1 MKLTLT
7 ALFFCSLL
15 VPPLWS
21 HAQSQRGQG
30 QRGQGVR
37 IKVETGQE
45 IDLYDESHALVI
57 GVGKYTDGWRELPG
71 TERDAEAVSAVLRRQ
86 GFEVTVALN
95 PTSAQLNDA
104 LSAFISDHGLQE
116 RNRLLIYFAGHGHT
130 EALAD
135 GRELGYIVPADSPL
149 PERNPQLFSRR
160 AISMDEIEA
169 KALRI
174 RSKHALFIFD
184 SCFSGSI
191 FEVRAERNVPPEI
204 ESKTAAPVR
213 LFITAGTKNQTVP
226 DDSVFRLYFVR
237 AFEQREGDLNRDGF
251 ITGEE
256 LGMYLSGRVA
266 SDSRDTQT
274 PRYGKIKN
282 ARLNLGDVVFSL
294 PRLEPQPPT
303 PAPLDPAA
311 IELAMWQSAEKSNTI
326 ADYEEYLRQ
335 YKQGRFAGMAHNRI
349 AALRGT
355 AANTAP
361 GRVEAPSPTP
371 AQGLN
376 PEAIELAMWQ
386 SAEKSNTIADY
397 EEYLRQYKQG
407 RFAGMANNRIAVLRG
422 TAANTAPGRVEAPSQ
437 PSMRYARVSG
447 KKSLPLV
454 TMSFATAKVDANGR
468 VTRLPGQSANGYIEQ
483 LNRFVK
489 LEMVEVPGGSFM
501 MGTPDREERI
511 SKDEQPQHRVTIRD
525 FYCGKYEVTQG
536 QWIAVMGSLPPKLYG
551 LGSEFKGDHLPVVGI
566 SWDEAKEFIVKLNRL
581 TGGDYRLLSEAEWEY
596 AARAGATTH
605 YAFGDGFSAEIINN
619 NAKVERVGG
628 RGVANA
634 FGLFDMHGNAWEWC
648 EDDYHDSYRGAPDD
662 GKAWMDIPNRALI
675 RVYRD
680 SSWIFSAD
688 GYRSARRN
696 FVHHANSYD
705 YLGFRLSRTAQ

>member
-1 MKLTLT
+1 
-7 ALFFCSLL
+7 
-15 VPPLWS
+15 
-21 HAQSQRGQG
+21 
-30 QRGQGVR
+30 
-37 IKVETGQE
+37 
-45 IDLYDESHALVI
+45 
-57 GVGKYTDGWRELPG
+57 
-71 TERDAEAVSAVLRRQ
+71 
-86 GFEVTVALN
+86 
-95 PTSAQLNDA
+95 
-104 LSAFISDHGLQE
+104 
-116 RNRLLIYFAGHGHT
+116 
-130 EALAD
+130 
-135 GRELGYIVPADSPL
+135 
-149 PERNPQLFSRR
+149 
-160 AISMDEIEA
+160 
-169 KALRI
+169 
-174 RSKHALFIFD
+174 
-184 SCFSGSI
+184 
-191 FEVRAERNVPPEI
+191 
-204 ESKTAAPVR
+204 
-213 LFITAGTKNQTVP
+213 
-226 DDSVFRLYFVR
+226 VR

-282 ARLNLGDVVFSL
+282 ARLNLGDVVFAL
-294 PRLEPQPPT
+294 PRLEVQPPT

-335 YKQGRFAGMAHNRI
+335 YSQGRFAGMANNRI

-361 GRVEAPSPTP
+361 ARPEAPSPTP
-371 AQGLN
+371 AQALN
-376 PEAIELAMWQ
+376 PEAVELALWQ
-386 SAEKSNTIADY
+386 RAEKSNTVADY

-407 RFAGMANNRIAVLRG
+407 RFAANANNRILALRG
-422 TAANTAPGRVEAPSQ
+422 AAANAAPAGVEAPSQ

-447 KKSLPLV
+447 KGALPLAP
-454 TMSFATAKVDANGR
+454 MSFTTAKVDTNGR
-468 VTRLPGQSANGYIEQ
+468 VTRLPGRSANGYIEQ
-483 LNRFVK
+483 LPRGVK

-501 MGTPDREERI
+501 MGTPDSEERI

-536 QWIAVMGSLPPKLYG
+536 QWKAVMGSLPPKMKDMS
-551 LGSEFKGDHLPVVGI
+551 SEFKGDDLPVVGV
-566 SWDEAKEFIVKLNRL
+566 SWDEAKEFIGKLNKL
-581 TGGDYRLLSEAEWEY
+581 TGRDYRLLSEAEWEY
-596 AARAGATTH
+596 AARAGTTTR
-605 YAFGDGFSAEIINN
+605 YAFGDGFSDEIINN
-619 NAKVERVGG
+619 NAKVEKVGS

-662 GKAWMDIPNRALI
+662 GRAWMDMSNRALI

-696 FVHHANSYD
+696 FVHHTSSYD
-705 YLGFRLSRTAQ
+705 YLGFRLSITAQ